1 MMKLSRYTALLAVV
15 RLLFSAAHAA
25 TATPAAAT
33 NYLFTTPQRP
43 AAIRGLVMGSPP
55 AYYVVRSEDFDWLNE
70 ALEERLCYMGGTFPN
85 VTNTTLAA
93 EFGKWDLDATNRFYR
108 WATAVDAAGVTN
120 VVVGYHLVTNT
131 PPTSGSPG
139 ATVPSSY
146 LLIGAAAGALWNPTA
161 GPEAYLDPDVP
172 LATGAHAYN
181 SFQVWT
187 NIYSIASYTNA
198 LTNAFSTISI
208 PMTNGTVSVHTN
220 QWHGYLP
227 APHDIVHTN
236 VIQAWESL
244 IHFCHVG
251 NGPFPGYTNAPPF
264 ASASWG
270 MENLRRFGPTAI
282 ISNDYVA
289 LRGAVRLADRISWPT
304 NAPARSTYRE
314 HYSGVAYTNDVYESY
329 ADITPWNWTS
339 DSTSVSTNLT
349 VNDWLAYSFQQS
361 HSVWET
367 SASYKTHDSDGYEW
381 IEGADVTERT
391 IGRREQG
398 RVSGTAVF
406 ETRFPSDLATIG
418 GTTRIAVEAMYA
430 SVWFHYD
437 NHSLSNYED
446 GVEIYSNVVVRLAG
460 PVLDVSGK
468 TATVKAQLDSRA
480 ICASAAQAA
489 GAPAP
494 PSSLDGDPGEERA
507 ESWWISRDGFAIF
520 YRISPSSK
528 LDGWQ

>member
-1 MMKLSRYTALLAVV
+1 MMRIPFYILHFTLYTA
-15 RLLFSAAHAA
+15 FAA
-25 TATPAAAT
+25 TVTPNAAS

-70 ALEERLCYMGGTFPN
+70 ALEERQCYMLGTFPN
-85 VTNTTLAA
+85 GTNTTLAA
-93 EFGKWDLDATNRFYR
+93 EFGKWDLDATNRFHR
-108 WATAVDAAGVTN
+108 WTTAVDAAGVTN

-139 ATVPSSY
+139 ATIPSSY
-146 LLIGAAAGALWNPTA
+146 WLIGDAAGALWNPTGSA
-161 GPEAYLDPDVP
+161 DYYLDPDVP
-172 LATGAHAYN
+172 LATGARAYN
-181 SFQVWT
+181 PNQVWT
-187 NIYSIASYTNA
+187 NTFSIASYTNA

-220 QWHGYLP
+220 QWQGYLP
-227 APHDIVHTN
+227 APRDIVHTN

-251 NGPFPGYTNAPPF
+251 DGPFPGYTNAQPI
-264 ASASWG
+264 ATWDTG
-270 MENLRRFGPTAI
+270 DLRRFGTTAI

-289 LRGAVRLADRISWPT
+289 LRGAVRLADGISWAT
-304 NAPARSTYRE
+304 NAPARSTSRE

-329 ADITPWNWTS
+329 ADITPWNWTN
-339 DSTSVSTNLT
+339 DYTSVSTNLT
-349 VNDWLAYSFQQS
+349 VNDWLNYSLQQS

-367 SASYKTHDSDGYEW
+367 SVSYKTHDSDGYEW

-430 SVWFHYD
+430 SVLFHYD
-437 NHSLSNYED
+437 NYSLTNYED
-446 GVEIYSNVVVRLAG
+446 GVEIYTNVVVRLAG
-460 PVLDVSGK
+460 PELDVSGK
-468 TATVKAQLDSRA
+468 TATVKVSLDSRA
-480 ICASAAQAA
+480 ICEAAAQAA

-494 PSSLDGDPGEERA
+494 PSSLDGDPGEERT
-507 ESWWISRDGFAIF
+507 ESWWISKDGFAIF

>member
-1 MMKLSRYTALLAVV
+1 MMKLSRYAALLAVV

-25 TATPAAAT
+25 TATPAAAK
-33 NYLFTTPQRP
+33 NYLFTTPSHP
-43 AAIRGLVMGSPP
+43 ASIRGLVMGSPP
-55 AYYVVRSEDFDWLNE
+55 AYYVVRSEDFNWLNE

-85 VTNTTLAA
+85 GTNTTLAA
-93 EFGKWDLDATNRFYR
+93 EFGKWDLDATNRFHR
-108 WATAVDAAGVTN
+108 WTTAVDAAGVTN

-139 ATVPSSY
+139 ATVPGSY
-146 LLIGAAAGALWNPTA
+146 GLIGDAAALLWNPTTHTDY
-161 GPEAYLDPDVP
+161 YLDPDVP

-181 SFQVWT
+181 RNQVWT
-187 NIYSIASYTNA
+187 NTFSIASYTNA

-220 QWHGYLP
+220 QWHGFLQ
-227 APHDIVHTN
+227 APHDIVYTN
-236 VIQAWESL
+236 VTQASESL

-251 NGPFPGYTNAPPF
+251 DGPFPGYTNAQPI
-264 ASASWG
+264 ATWDTG
-270 MENLRRFGPTAI
+270 DLRRFGTTAI

-314 HYSGVAYTNDVYESY
+314 HYSGVAYTNDLY
-329 ADITPWNWTS
+329 ASLADVTPWNWTS
-339 DSTSVSTNLT
+339 DYTSVSTNLT
-349 VNDWLAYSFQQS
+349 ASDWLAYSFQQS
-361 HSVWET
+361 HSVRET
-367 SASYKTHDSDGYEW
+367 SVSYKTHDSDGYEW

-430 SVWFHYD
+430 SVLFHYD

-446 GVEIYSNVVVRLAG
+446 GVEIFTNVVLQLAG

-468 TATVKAQLDSRA
+468 TATVKVQLDSRA